1 MLYILET
8 LISPGIW
15 ASREKINIQAYEVDF
30 KELPKGIYRVI
41 CLYKGEADVSD
52 LNTQS
57 IIVSPIVKIDFCLS
71 ATKVQANNH
80 TTQLLFGKDVMFFPN
95 PANSQIQIM
104 VKRDLLSSNSKI
116 VIQNAIGSIVK
127 EESIQETLSII
138 DVQMLNNGIY
148 FINLISNDLPIFKDK
163 VIIQHH

>member
-1 MLYILET
+1 MKHTVLFTAFLCVATTFTAKSNDLEAEVFDCNSIHATASVETLDRNYAYILET

-80 TTQLLFGKDVMFFPN
+80 TNQLLFGKDVMFFPN
-95 PANSQIQIM
+95 PANSQIQRM
-104 VKRDLLSSNSKI
+104 VKRE
-116 VIQNAIGSIVK
+116 IGRAHV
-127 EESIQETLSII
+127 
-138 DVQMLNNGIY
+138 
-148 FINLISNDLPIFKDK
+148 
-163 VIIQHH
+163 